1 VYNKS
6 DKNDKNI
13 YMNEEKK
20 SKIGDFAFLIS
31 KELGIGYSAGYQR
44 ARRACQNYQVKCKQ
58 VGKTWVI
65 DTSSITEY
73 LNGKKND

>member
-1 VYNKS
+1 
-6 DKNDKNI
+6 
-13 YMNEEKK
+13 MNEKKEKLRI
-20 SKIGDFAFLIS
+20 SEFGYLIS
-31 KELGIGYSAGYQR
+31 KELNISPRAGYDR

-58 VGKTWVI
+58 IGKTWVI

>member
-1 VYNKS
+1 
-6 DKNDKNI
+6 
-13 YMNEEKK
+13 MNEKKEKLRI
-20 SKIGDFAFLIS
+20 SEFGYLIS
-31 KELGIGYSAGYQR
+31 KELNISQRAGYDR

-58 VGKTWVI
+58 IGKTWII